1 MATISS
7 IGVGSGLPL
16 DTLLEDLL
24 KVESIPL
31 QMIEQ
36 RQDAAQSRLSSYG
49 VLKNA
54 LDSLYQQ
61 AEKIAQPK
69 SLITLD
75 SHSSHDGIKVQA
87 NNQAIAG
94 SYQIEVH
101 QTARA
106 QELIGR
112 GMTDFNSALTNT
124 DSTMGIRLHDG
135 SEAQINIAAGT
146 SLEQLVEKINANPT
160 LGVNATVINDG
171 SELPYRLMLRARD
184 TGTEAAIHSLQFSDT
199 QLDEKLGYAA
209 DENTQNYTV
218 NAAANAEITVNG
230 ISISSAG
237 NEFKNVIRGV
247 DFTLS
252 AHRSYDAPAEINI
265 TRDLD
270 SSKKQ
275 ITELVN
281 RYNQLLDDIDKLTH
295 YDIENQSGS
304 ALMGDSTTRRVKTQL
319 MTALQFSLP
328 GGGLGTLGQIGIET
342 DHSTGKLKINDNT
355 LNEAL
360 TNDTEGV
367 SRLFADDDGLGKQ
380 MIQAITPF
388 LKSNGAHKSFL
399 DVATDSINNEIRGLQ
414 KQYQNTQGRIDAR
427 MANYQ
432 KQFQQ
437 LDVLVSQMDQTSMYL
452 SQQLGMLANMNKQ
465 NG

>member
-36 RQDAAQSRLSSYG
+36 RQDAAQSRLSGYG
-49 VLKNA
+49 VLKSS

-61 AEKIAQPK
+61 AEKLAQPK
-69 SLITLD
+69 SLVTLNAR
-75 SHSSHDGIKVQA
+75 SSHDGIKVQA
-87 NNQAIAG
+87 NSQAIAG

-101 QTARA
+101 ETARA
-106 QELIGR
+106 QELIGQ
-112 GMTDFNSALTNT
+112 GMTDLNSALT
-124 DSTMGIRLHDG
+124 DSDTTLDIRLHDG
-135 SEAQINIAAGT
+135 SQAQIDITAGT
-146 SLEQLVEKINANPT
+146 SLEQLVEKINANPA
-160 LGVNATVINDG
+160 LGINATVVNDG
-171 SELPYRLMLRARD
+171 SETPYRLMLRAHD
-184 TGTEAAIHSLQFSDT
+184 TGTDAAIQSMQFSDA
-199 QLDEKLGYAA
+199 QLEDKFGYTPG
-209 DENTQNYTV
+209 ETTQNYTV
-218 NAAANAEITVNG
+218 NAAKNAAISING
-230 ISISSAG
+230 ISVSSTA
-237 NEFKNVIRGV
+237 NEFKNIIRGV

-252 AHRSYDAPAEINI
+252 PHRTYDAPVEINI

-270 SSKKQ
+270 SGKKQ
-275 ITELVN
+275 ITELIN
-281 RYNQLLDDIDKLTH
+281 RYNQLLGDIDKLTR
-295 YDIENQSGS
+295 YDTESQSGS
-304 ALMGDSTTRRVKTQL
+304 ALMGDSMTRRVKTQL

-328 GGGLGTLGQIGIET
+328 GGDLRTLGQIGIET
-342 DHSTGKLKINDNT
+342 DHATGKLKINENA

-360 TNDTEGV
+360 GNDTAGV
-367 SRLFADDDGLGKQ
+367 NSLFAAQDGLGER
-380 MIQAITPF
+380 MTQAIAPF
-388 LKSNGAHKSFL
+388 LKGDGPHKSFL
-399 DVATDSINNEIRGLQ
+399 AVATDSINSEIRSLQ
-414 KQYQNTQGRIDAR
+414 KQYQNAQDRIDAR